1 MLEHQLFPAIQAPS
15 EIFSQIKQKKNF
27 FCPWFSLKSQPC
39 GSFFEI
45 VLSFFTA
52 AKPTTRQTEST
63 CPNTITILGDEM
75 PPFCFIAS
83 SHVPRPKADKK
94 KNVLNLREITSAI
107 FFCQANLLVGVC
119 LLLLHDYL
127 RQMTRK
133 LQSCSCSSVIVGF
146 VACLHACVSFR
157 TEANDWE
164 EEELVFIPISGQ
176 SQVMPFQKCLR
187 IFCFNQLFFF
197 SPPAQSCRKSSFG
210 QDWLPV
216 QEVHQPQICPA
227 EIKPR
232 WGAIFNAK
240 VAVVEIYSILYKLY
254 IYIYINRHGGSQ

>member
-157 TEANDWE
+157 TEAKDWE
-164 EEELVFIPISGQ
+164 EAELVFIPISVSHKLCRFKMSSHLLFQ
-176 SQVMPFQKCLR
+176 SAV
-187 IFCFNQLFFF
+187 FF
-197 SPPAQSCRKSSFG
+197 SHLLRSLAGRVLLGRIGSLFKKSTNLKS
-210 QDWLPV
+210 V
-216 QEVHQPQICPA
+216 QL
-227 EIKPR
+227 R
-232 WGAIFNAK
+232 SSL
-240 VAVVEIYSILYKLY
+240 VEGPYSMQ
-254 IYIYINRHGGSQ
+254 R

>member
-1 MLEHQLFPAIQAPS
+1 MF
-15 EIFSQIKQKKNF
+15 
-27 FCPWFSLKSQPC
+27 
-39 GSFFEI
+39 
-45 VLSFFTA
+45 
-52 AKPTTRQTEST
+52 
-63 CPNTITILGDEM
+63 LG
-75 PPFCFIAS
+75 
-83 SHVPRPKADKK
+83 PRHTK

-107 FFCQANLLVGVC
+107 CFCQANLLVGVC

-127 RQMTRK
+127 RQMMRK

-146 VACLHACVSFR
+146 VACLQACVSFR
-157 TEANDWE
+157 TEAKDWSE
-164 EEELVFIPISGQ
+164 EEFVFIPISVSHKLCLFKMSSHLLFQ
-176 SQVMPFQKCLR
+176 SAV
-187 IFCFNQLFFF
+187 FF

-227 EIKPR
+227 EIKPS

-254 IYIYINRHGGSQ
+254 IYIYQSPWRVSIGLKLQKKRICFLDSDFCQSCQQLFWNLCNKWTCGLASAQVQTILASPVSAALCNG

>member
-1 MLEHQLFPAIQAPS
+1 MF
-15 EIFSQIKQKKNF
+15 
-27 FCPWFSLKSQPC
+27 
-39 GSFFEI
+39 
-45 VLSFFTA
+45 
-52 AKPTTRQTEST
+52 
-63 CPNTITILGDEM
+63 LG
-75 PPFCFIAS
+75 
-83 SHVPRPKADKK
+83 PRHTK

-107 FFCQANLLVGVC
+107 CFCQANLLVGVC

-127 RQMTRK
+127 RQMMRK

-146 VACLHACVSFR
+146 VACLQACVSFR
-157 TEANDWE
+157 TEAKDWSE
-164 EEELVFIPISGQ
+164 EEFVFIPISVSHKLCLFKMSSHLLFQ
-176 SQVMPFQKCLR
+176 SAV
-187 IFCFNQLFFF
+187 FF

-227 EIKPR
+227 EIKPS

-254 IYIYINRHGGSQ
+254 IYINRHGGSQ

>member
-94 KNVLNLREITSAI
+94 KMFWISEKSPQQFFSARRTSLWESAFFFFMTTWDKWRESFRAVH
-107 FFCQANLLVGVC
+107 ALLWLLD
-119 LLLLHDYL
+119 LLLACMPVSRLEPK
-127 RQMTRK
+127 QTIERK
-133 LQSCSCSSVIVGF
+133 KNLFSFQFQVSHKLCLFKNVFASFVSISCSFSHLLRSLAGRVLLGRIGSLFKKSTNLKSVQLRSS
-146 VACLHACVSFR
+146 
-157 TEANDWE
+157 
-164 EEELVFIPISGQ
+164 
-176 SQVMPFQKCLR
+176 
-187 IFCFNQLFFF
+187 
-197 SPPAQSCRKSSFG
+197 
-210 QDWLPV
+210 PV
-216 QEVHQPQICPA
+216 EGP
-227 EIKPR
+227 
-232 WGAIFNAK
+232 
-240 VAVVEIYSILYKLY
+240 YSMQ
-254 IYIYINRHGGSQ
+254 R